1 MRAAQRQGTESD
13 DHLSV
18 LAASRYR
25 QQESVVL
32 AVRRRGHPP
41 RVISY
46 ICSPSERGEGH
57 AALSRWAAGRGWLVD
72 HQTYTDRCEPG
83 PVGKRAQ
90 LRTALDRVLTS
101 RASGLLVPA
110 FEHISPDLTE
120 YGDRLHQVRS
130 YDKFIALVLPEV
142 PRCAPRGPHDRKTPR
157 GASGADSRTAGAR

>member
-1 MRAAQRQGTESD
+1 MRTARDQGMASD
-13 DHLSV
+13 DHLSA
-18 LAASRYR
+18 LAASRYH

-41 RVISY
+41 RVVSY
-46 ICSPSERGEGH
+46 ICSPSEWGEGH

-83 PVGKRAQ
+83 PVGKRTQ

-101 RASGLLVPA
+101 RANGLLVPT

-130 YDKFIALVLPEV
+130 YGRFIALVLPEIL
-142 PRCAPRGPHDRKTPR
+142 RGAPRGTHDRKTPR
-157 GASGADSRTAGAR
+157 GASGAKPRPAGAR